1 MDIAQLQIRV
11 RTEAPGNDVSSFKD
25 SILNLRV
32 NRPPYR
38 GKANDSIIF

>member
-11 RTEAPGNDVSSFKD
+11 HPEAPRNDVSSFKD
-25 SILNLRV
+25 GILNLRV

-38 GKANDSIIF
+38 GKANDPIIF